1 MGERFTASVGAGTL
15 LDDGADCFVVP
26 HRWTSTGMSVR
37 GDFTGVHV
45 MHLAVAC
52 SVLDDVYREAD
63 RRGVQVNGVHVTA
76 EGGFDADTWLSTG
89 VEYAVAIDSALLP
102 EAVDRLVGAVERVAA
117 VPRAL
122 RQGVGVRRVGHV

>member
-15 LDDGADCFVVP
+15 LDEAPDCLVVP
-26 HRWTSTGMSVR
+26 HHWTGTGMSVR
-37 GDFTGVHV
+37 GDFTGAHV

-52 SVLDDVYREAD
+52 CVLNDIYREAE
-63 RRGVQVNGVHVTA
+63 RRGLQVNGVHVTA
-76 EGGFDADTWLSTG
+76 EGGFHTDTWHSTG

-102 EAVDRLVGAVERVAA
+102 ETVDRLVGAVERVAE